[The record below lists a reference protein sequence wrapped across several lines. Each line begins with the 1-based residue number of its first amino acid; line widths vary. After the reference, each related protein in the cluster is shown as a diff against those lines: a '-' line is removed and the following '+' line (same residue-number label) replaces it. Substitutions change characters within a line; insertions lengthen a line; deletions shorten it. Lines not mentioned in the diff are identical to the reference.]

1 LLDYVVQKL
10 RVYTGVLLKHLRPA
24 LLLVTVAL
32 FSASA
37 WADGVDPK
45 VIIQKGSGSIPITL
59 TNPNP
64 SFGPLTATTGSFGNA
79 PCLSSSDACVSQVF
93 QNQTG
98 QTIHSLTIAIN
109 DLAGFSF
116 QCGDQ
121 VLFFSNCSA
130 SDNGSVTDLSFSGG
144 TGIVAATQ
152 QCVPDSIIDLGLSLL
167 GPNWCKK
174 LDPEDYKF
182 VGGEFGVLVDATK
195 DEGFAGQSV
204 AGQTLT
210 TPEPGAG
217 IMVLCS
223 ALAFALLK
231 LVRRAA

>member
-1 LLDYVVQKL
+1 MYI
-10 RVYTGVLLKHLRPA
+10 TGVLLKHLRPA

-59 TNPNP
+59 TSPNP
-64 SFGPLTATTGSFGNA
+64 TFGPLTATTGSFGNT
-79 PCLSSSDACVSQVF
+79 PCLTASDACVSQVF

-109 DLAGFSF
+109 DLMGFSF
-116 QCGDQ
+116 QCGDPSQ
-121 VLFFSNCSA
+121 ILFFSNCSA

-152 QCVPDSIIDLGLSLL
+152 QCVVDTDPVLGALDKILFALPGGCQKWDPD
-167 GPNWCKK
+167 
-174 LDPEDYKF
+174 DYKF
-182 VGGEFGVLVDATK
+182 VGGEFGVLVDATAT
-195 DEGFAGQSV
+195 EGFAGQSV

-210 TPEPGAG
+210 TPEPAAG

>member
-1 LLDYVVQKL
+1 
-10 RVYTGVLLKHLRPA
+10 
-24 LLLVTVAL
+24 LLLTVAL

-64 SFGPLTATTGSFGNA
+64 TFGPLTATTGSFGNT
-79 PCLSSSDACVSQVF
+79 PCLAASDACVSQVF

-116 QCGDQ
+116 QCGAPSQ
-121 VLFFSNCSA
+121 ILFFSNCNSA
-130 SDNGSVTDLSFSGG
+130 DNGKVTDLTFTGG
-144 TGIVAATQ
+144 VGIVAATQ
-152 QCVPDSIIDLGLSLL
+152 QCVPDSVIDFGLSLL

-174 LDPEDYKF
+174 LDPDDYQF
-182 VGGEFGVLVDATK
+182 VGGEFGVLVDATQQ
-195 DEGFAGQSV
+195 EGFAGQSV

-217 IMVLCS
+217 LMVLCS
-223 ALAFALLK
+223 ALAFGLLK

>member
-1 LLDYVVQKL
+1 ML
-10 RVYTGVLLKHLRPA
+10 TA
-24 LLLVTVAL
+24 AL

-64 SFGPLTATTGSFGNA
+64 TFGPLTATTGSFGNT
-79 PCLSSSDACVSQVF
+79 PCLTASDACVSQVF

-116 QCGDQ
+116 QCGDPSQ
-121 VLFFSNCSA
+121 ILFFSSCNA

-152 QCVPDSIIDLGLSLL
+152 QCVADSDPVLGALDKILFALPGSCQKWDPD
-167 GPNWCKK
+167 
-174 LDPEDYKF
+174 DYQF
-182 VGGEFGVLVDATK
+182 VGGEFGVLIDATAS
-195 DEGFAGQSV
+195 ENFAGSNV
-204 AGQTLT
+204 SGQTLT

-217 IMVLCS
+217 IMVLFS
-223 ALAFALLK
+223 ALAFGLLK
-231 LVRRAA
+231 LARRAA

>member
-1 LLDYVVQKL
+1 M
-10 RVYTGVLLKHLRPA
+10 KHLRPA

-32 FSASA
+32 FSGSA

-59 TNPNP
+59 TSPNP
-64 SFGPLTATTGSFGNA
+64 TFGPLTATTGSFGNTA
-79 PCLSSSDACVSQVF
+79 CLTASDACVSQVF

-116 QCGDQ
+116 QCGDPSQ
-121 VLFFSNCSA
+121 ILFFSSCNA
-130 SDNGSVTDLSFSGG
+130 SNNGSVTDLSFSGG

-152 QCVPDSIIDLGLSLL
+152 QCVPDSLPDIALKAIL
-167 GPNWCKK
+167 GPSWCKN
-174 LDPEDYKF
+174 LDPEDFQF
-182 VGGEFGVLVDATK
+182 VGGEFGVLVDATAN
-195 DEGFAGQSV
+195 EGFAGQSV

-231 LVRRAA
+231 LLRRAA